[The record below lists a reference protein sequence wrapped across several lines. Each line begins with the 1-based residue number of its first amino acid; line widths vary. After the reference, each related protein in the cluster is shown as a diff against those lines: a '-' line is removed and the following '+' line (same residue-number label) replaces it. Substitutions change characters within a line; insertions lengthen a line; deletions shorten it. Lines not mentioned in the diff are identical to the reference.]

1 MSNTLLRETTYT
13 IIDLER
19 RREGGVEGGREGE
32 GREGRRR
39 REGLS
44 EGGMESSL

>member
-19 RREGGVEGGREGE
+19 RREGGMEGWREEGREGE
-32 GREGRRR
+32 GREGF
-39 REGLS
+39 S
-44 EGGMESSL
+44 EGEMESSL